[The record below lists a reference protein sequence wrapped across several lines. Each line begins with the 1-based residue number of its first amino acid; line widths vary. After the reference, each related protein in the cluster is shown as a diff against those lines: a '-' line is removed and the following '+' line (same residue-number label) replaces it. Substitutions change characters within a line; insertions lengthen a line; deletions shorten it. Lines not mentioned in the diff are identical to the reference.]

1 MHDHSKKMGLTCA
14 PIVCLL
20 LYGAIILGFT
30 VFRSVWAATFLY
42 HFLVVAAVLSMPAP
56 APVVPEP
63 TPVKLPASS
72 VARPDSIA
80 GPADD
85 PAVELPG
92 SDVSP
97 FELMQFWWKQANP
110 IERKRFFEWT
120 VEQE

>member
-42 HFLVVAAVLSMPAP
+42 HFLV
-56 APVVPEP
+56 VVPEP